1 MFNNVSLFIYLIL
14 IPPLGVYGFMLE
26 NKKIILGI
34 CGSIA
39 AYKSATLVRLL
50 IKAGA
55 DVQVIMTPDATNFIT
70 PLTLSTLS
78 KRPVY
83 SEYFKPETGEWN
95 NHVELGLWADGVIIA
110 PASANTMAKMAGG
123 LVDNLLTAVYLSA
136 KCPVYFAPAMDL
148 DMWKH
153 ESTQHNI
160 AALQS
165 FENILIPPGNGELA
179 SGLHGEGRMAEPEEI
194 VAFLTDDIKKKL
206 PLFGQNMLVT
216 AGPTY
221 EAIDPVRFIGNHS
234 SGKMGFAL
242 ADELA
247 SLGADVTLI
256 AGPTTQ
262 RSTFN
267 SIKRIDVVSAAD
279 MLNACL
285 ANFNTAD
292 ACVMCAAVAD
302 YTPVTVASQK
312 IKKHDD
318 GLSIELKK
326 TTDILK
332 TLGQQKRAGQVLVG
346 FALETENEEQYAID
360 KLKKKNLDLIVLNS
374 LNDAGAGFK
383 SDTNKVTLID
393 HNLQKTTF
401 ELKNKTEVARDICLR
416 IIELLKK

>member
-1 MFNNVSLFIYLIL
+1 MLEGKKIV
-14 IPPLGVYGFMLE
+14 LGV
-26 NKKIILGI
+26 

-39 AYKSATLVRLL
+39 AYKTATLVRLL
-50 IKAGA
+50 VKAGA
-55 DVQVIMTPDATNFIT
+55 QVQVVMTPDATNFIT

-83 SEYFKPETGEWN
+83 ANYFEPKTGEWN
-95 NHVELGLWADGVIIA
+95 NHVELGLWADAMIIA
-110 PASANTMAKMAGG
+110 PASANTMAKMANG

-153 ESTQHNI
+153 DTTQQNI
-160 AALQS
+160 AGLQG
-165 FENILIPPGNGELA
+165 FGNVMIPPGSGELA
-179 SGLHGEGRMAEPEEI
+179 SGLHGEGRMAEPEDI
-194 VAFLTDDIKKKL
+194 ITFLADDIKKKL
-206 PLFGQNMLVT
+206 PLTDQKILVT

-256 AGPTTQ
+256 AGPTAQ
-262 RSTFN
+262 ISKYH

-279 MLNACL
+279 MLTQCL
-285 ANFNTAD
+285 EHFTDAN

-302 YTPVTVASQK
+302 YTPAHVSAQK

-318 GLSIELKK
+318 GLNIQLKK

-332 TLGQQKRAGQVLVG
+332 TLGQQKRANQVLVG
-346 FALETENEEQYAID
+346 FALETQNEEQYAID
-360 KLKKKNLDLIVLNS
+360 KLQKKNLDLIVLNS
-374 LNDAGAGFK
+374 LNDEGAGFK
-383 SDTNKVTLID
+383 NDTNKVTLID
-393 HNLQKTTF
+393 RSLNKTTYD
-401 ELKNKTEVARDICLR
+401 LKNKTEVAHDICVKLTQ
-416 IIELLKK
+416 LLKK

>member
-1 MFNNVSLFIYLIL
+1 
-14 IPPLGVYGFMLE
+14 MLE
-26 NKKIILGI
+26 GKKIILGV

-50 IKAGA
+50 VKAGA
-55 DVQVIMTPDATNFIT
+55 HVQVVMTPDATNFIT

-95 NHVELGLWADGVIIA
+95 NHVELGLWGDAMIIA
-110 PASANTMAKMAGG
+110 PASANTMAKMASG

-153 ESTQHNI
+153 ETTQQNI
-160 AALQS
+160 MDLQG
-165 FENILIPPGNGELA
+165 FGNVLIPPGSGELA

-194 VAFLTDDIKKKL
+194 VDFLSDDIKKKL
-206 PLFGQNMLVT
+206 PLFNQKILVT

-256 AGPTTQ
+256 AGPTAQ
-262 RSTFN
+262 VSKYQ
-267 SIKRIDVVSAAD
+267 SIKRINITSAAD
-279 MLNACL
+279 MLQQCL
-285 ANFNTAD
+285 EHFPAVN

-302 YTPVTVASQK
+302 YTPATVSAQK

-318 GLSIELKK
+318 GLNIELKK

-332 TLGQQKRAGQVLVG
+332 ALGQQKRHGQILVG
-346 FALETENEEQYAID
+346 FALETNNEEQYAIE
-360 KLKKKNLDLIVLNS
+360 KLQKKNLDLIVLNS

-383 SDTNKVTLID
+383 NDTNKVTLID
-393 HNLQKTTF
+393 RDLHKTTF
-401 ELKNKTEVARDICLR
+401 ELKNKTEVAHDICIKL
-416 IIELLKK
+416 IELLKR